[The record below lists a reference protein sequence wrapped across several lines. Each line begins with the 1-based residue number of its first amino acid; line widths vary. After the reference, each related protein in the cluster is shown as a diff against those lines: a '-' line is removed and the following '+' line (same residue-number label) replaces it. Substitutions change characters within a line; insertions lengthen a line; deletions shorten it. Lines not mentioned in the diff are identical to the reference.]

1 MSIVQLRLPW
11 IALSDLVRPEPGRR
25 TVLISGRTYEV
36 EIARH
41 RRARRYVLRVR
52 PDGALR
58 LTVPR
63 SQSIAGGLAFV
74 SRQAEWVEREQ
85 RRREYRAGPLGQ
97 GATIWYR
104 GQLEVVTITQG
115 LLACG
120 DNRIPL
126 KAGAD
131 ARLAVERH
139 LRHRATAELPARCL
153 ELAAVHGVTIVRVSV
168 RNQRSR
174 WGACSARRVITLNWR
189 LLQMPP
195 SVSDYVILH
204 ELMHVRQANHS
215 RRFWREVESV
225 CSWWRE
231 AERWLKKH
239 GREIL

>member
-1 MSIVQLRLPW
+1 MQLPLPW
-11 IALSDLVRPEPGRR
+11 SAPADLSRPEPGRR
-25 TVLISGRTYEV
+25 TVTVGGRIHDV

-41 RRARRYVLRVR
+41 RGARRYVLRMR

-63 SQSIAGGLAFV
+63 GQSISGGLAFV
-74 SRQAEWVEREQ
+74 SRQSTWIEHE
-85 RRREYRAGPLGQ
+85 RRRQEYRAAPLGD
-97 GATIWYR
+97 GAHMWYR
-104 GQLEVVTITQG
+104 GRLEVVSVMATGILT
-115 LLACG
+115 CG
-120 DNRIPL
+120 DLQVPVAR
-126 KAGAD
+126 D
-131 ARLAVERH
+131 ANLRDVVEVHLRALAVR
-139 LRHRATAELPARCL
+139 ELPARCAHL
-153 ELAAVHGVTIVRVSV
+153 SAVHGLAVARVSV

-174 WGACSARRVITLNWR
+174 WGACSARAVITLNWR
-189 LLQMPP
+189 LIQMPS

-204 ELMHVRQANHS
+204 ELMHVRQPNHS